1 SPAAA
6 SINFRRGN
14 VDILLQEIEPAETI
28 VKLHVSDD
36 VRLIPMLGMK
46 PALRDHAL
54 RGEVNDVV
62 RFEIADAFRGLVHVA
77 IQVELLKAKLSGR
90 MLMPQ
95 VRKKNAARLGRTA
108 EAKHLE
114 SLVQQIIDKM
124 TARKRIASQN
134 DGFLCH

>member
-1 SPAAA
+1 
-6 SINFRRGN
+6 
-14 VDILLQEIEPAETI
+14 
-28 VKLHVSDD
+28 
-36 VRLIPMLGMK
+36 MLGMQ

-62 RFEIADAFRGLVHVA
+62 RFEIGDAFRGLVHVA
-77 IQVELLKAKLSGR
+77 IQVELLKAKLTGL

-95 VRKKNAARLGRTA
+95 VRKKNAARLGRTT

-114 SLVQQIIDKM
+114 SFVQQIVDKM

-134 DGFLCH
+134 NGFLCH